1 MLHVCNNVTFV
12 TYLGI
17 KKIYANLCFFSI
29 RINARR
35 KPKRQSRMDN
45 PETLVTMGSQDTKTQ
60 HRNTKK
66 MSNTDA
72 TKN

>member
-1 MLHVCNNVTFV
+1 MYVIMLHLLHIWVLKNF
-12 TYLGI
+12 
-17 KKIYANLCFFSI
+17 YANLCFFSI

-35 KPKRQSRMDN
+35 KPKRQIRIDH
-45 PETLVTMGSQDTKTQ
+45 PGALVTMGSQDTKTQ

>member
-1 MLHVCNNVTFV
+1 MYVTFV

-17 KKIYANLCFFSI
+17 KKLLCKSVFFSI

-35 KPKRQSRMDN
+35 KQKRQSRMDN

>member
-1 MLHVCNNVTFV
+1 MYVTFV

-17 KKIYANLCFFSI
+17 KKLLCKSGFFSI
-29 RINARR
+29 QINAGR
-35 KPKRQSRMDN
+35 KPKRQSRMNN

-72 TKN
+72 TKNGG